1 MLAFLGDAYSTA
13 YGLVNSMLLRLTFPL
28 EVCFAYFLL
37 ETLLPRGTRR
47 NSLGSY
53 GRGAYFVAASVAI
66 NTFVLAAATWLI
78 DVNRIAPLAVL
89 DLSPLTESEILPVR
103 VAGWLVAAFAIMMIA
118 NFFYYWLHRAQHRIP
133 WLWRFHRVHH
143 SITEMSATSSY
154 HHFAEDLFQFTAV
167 TVPMAFLLGVAT
179 GPVPW
184 IVLTIASTHAYFIHS
199 SANINIGPLRYIL
212 GENRFHRIHHSLEE
226 RHFDRNFATLTPLW
240 DVLFGTAYFP
250 RADEWPNVGLSDIPE
265 PKTMRDYLLMPF
277 RPSGAVGQEHGQG
290 EGSGFRPRPHALALS
305 SAHPAENRDPSRPG
319 RAGAPRAR

>member
-1 MLAFLGDAYSTA
+1 MLAFLGEAYSA
-13 YGLVNSMLLRLTFPL
+13 VYGLVNSMFLRLTFPA

-37 ETLLPRGTRR
+37 EMLLPHGRSR

-53 GRGAYFVAASVAI
+53 GRAAGFVATSIAI

-78 DVNRIAPLAVL
+78 DVDHIKPLAIL
-89 DLSPLTESEILPVR
+89 DLSPLTNSESLPVR
-103 VAGWLVAAFAIMMIA
+103 VAGWLAAAFAIVMIG
-118 NFFYYWLHRAQHRIP
+118 NFFYYWLHRAQHRFP

-143 SITEMSATSSY
+143 SITEMSATNGY

-184 IVLTIASTHAYFIHS
+184 LVLTIASTHAYFIHS
-199 SANINIGPLRYIL
+199 SANINIGPFRYIL
-212 GENRFHRIHHSLEE
+212 GDNRFHRLHHSLEE

-250 RADEWPNVGLSDIPE
+250 RDGEWPKVGLADFPE
-265 PKTMRDYLLMPF
+265 PKSMREYLLMPF
-277 RPSGAVGQEHGQG
+277 RP
-290 EGSGFRPRPHALALS
+290 
-305 SAHPAENRDPSRPG
+305 
-319 RAGAPRAR
+319 